1 MRDYEVTV
9 VLKPDLEDEPRTE
22 ILGRVESWLTQE
34 GGAEGEINA
43 THWGL
48 RSFAY
53 PIKKYTEGY
62 YVYYEVSLNPAGIN
76 EIERNF
82 TYVDE
87 ILRHLVVRKND

>member
-9 VLKPDLEDEPRTE
+9 VLKPDLEDEARNE
-22 ILGRVESWLTQE
+22 ILGRVEGWLAQE
-34 GGAEGEINA
+34 RANEGDLNA
-43 THWGL
+43 NHWGL
-48 RSFAY
+48 KAFAY

-62 YVYYEVSLNPAGIN
+62 YVYYEVSLNPAGIG

-87 ILRHLVVRKND
+87 ILRHLIVRKND